1 MKQIDKSPFLI
12 KVITQL
18 SSFLSRQ
25 RGLPI
30 VFGLG
35 LLIVGALLEF
45 INILV
50 GNPIL
55 AMVEVALRSFG
66 LITALIGILLLEPL
80 GT

>member
-1 MKQIDKSPFLI
+1 MKQIDKSSFLI